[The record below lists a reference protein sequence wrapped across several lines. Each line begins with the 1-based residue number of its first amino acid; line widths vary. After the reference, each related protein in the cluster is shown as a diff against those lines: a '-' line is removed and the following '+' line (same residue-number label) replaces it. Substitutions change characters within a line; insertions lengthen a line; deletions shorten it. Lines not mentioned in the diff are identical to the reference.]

1 VVLDFRLFALFT
13 ILFYLL
19 LHTEKKMR
27 ALYYLLMAASEDE
40 ETQKR
45 GMVGIFVNIG
55 KNRVATFEGSARKL
69 LSLTRSLPFRWAAFH
84 FCVND
89 AAFFS
94 RLAIDMVTLCTS
106 HARARFKKHE
116 GA

>member
-1 VVLDFRLFALFT
+1 
-13 ILFYLL
+13 
-19 LHTEKKMR
+19 M
-27 ALYYLLMAASEDE
+27 YYLLMAASEDE

-55 KNRVATFEGSARKL
+55 ENRVETSEWSAKKL
-69 LSLTRSLPFRWAAFH
+69 LSMVRSLPFRKAAFH

-89 AAFFS
+89 TGSCA
-94 RLAIDMVTLCTS
+94 RVAIEIVTRCTS
-106 HARARFKKHE
+106 HVRARFKIHQ